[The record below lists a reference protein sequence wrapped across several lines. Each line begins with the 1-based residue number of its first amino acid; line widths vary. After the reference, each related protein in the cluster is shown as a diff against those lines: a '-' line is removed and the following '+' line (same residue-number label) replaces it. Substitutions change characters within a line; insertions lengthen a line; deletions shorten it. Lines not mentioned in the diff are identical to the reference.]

1 MKKRNK
7 KITIA
12 VVASAIIAAIIIIL
26 LILFNNR
33 SSILNIVPD
42 GYVAVF
48 HGGGAEVTRETYIY
62 KDNNGEPNRGFTYV
76 STETIWGV
84 DPENARTEILKRG
97 SFEWTD
103 GAFSVAEENRAYSY
117 VTIPGD
123 NKTYTIEE
131 FMNRFLMD

>member
-26 LILFNNR
+26 LIIFNNH
-33 SSILNIVPD
+33 NTVPN

-131 FMNRFLMD
+131 FMSRFLMN